1 MGPLGVRPDVCQ
13 SAGGEACGHI
23 SCTLPVLAQ
32 PDGWG
37 DIIQLIRTSFVLRRP
52 QPAFFQEVW
61 PTELNK
67 ALG

>member
-1 MGPLGVRPDVCQ
+1 MGSLGVRPDVCQ

-52 QPAFFQEVW
+52 QPAFF
-61 PTELNK
+61 
-67 ALG
+67 